1 MGGTPAWQ
9 ALGLRARTRKGSTA
23 GPRKGRAS
31 LLTPLRAGC
40 GVYWGGKADSTP
52 SMIRSMAVPAKK
64 AAPVS
69 TDEPTKMTLPGVAV
83 LSSGIPVRVPAIGD
97 GTLRVVKVPIMC
109 PRTACP
115 EFLDLIS
122 NTYTHAARTHAHEKM
137 GDILG
142 TRTAPAETGVSRST
156 STGGQVFRAW
166 LADH

>member
-1 MGGTPAWQ
+1 MEPAFEGTARTSRTVLVPPRPVDLQ
-9 ALGLRARTRKGSTA
+9 TSRPNQNPRARWEWVERPRGRLLAFARVRVRGSTA

-115 EFLDLIS
+115 EFS
-122 NTYTHAARTHAHEKM
+122 
-137 GDILG
+137 
-142 TRTAPAETGVSRST
+142 
-156 STGGQVFRAW
+156 
-166 LADH
+166 